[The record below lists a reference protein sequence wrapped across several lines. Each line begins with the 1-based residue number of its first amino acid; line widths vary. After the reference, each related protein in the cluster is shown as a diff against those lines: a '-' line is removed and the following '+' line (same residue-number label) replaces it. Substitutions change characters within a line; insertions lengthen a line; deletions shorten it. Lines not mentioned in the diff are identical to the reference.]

1 MSEQLLKNQ
10 DAILEGIWK
19 VEQDILD
26 EIDRVCTENGLRYSL
41 AYGTLLGA
49 VRHHGFIPWDDDIDI
64 MMPREDYEKL
74 IRIWPAA
81 AREGYI
87 LQDDTMHD
95 DYVNNYAKVRR
106 DHTTFLQFEFERSC
120 SYHIGIFVDIFP
132 GDRVAPT
139 KITRA
144 LQYFAF
150 AVNLLY
156 NRGYTSGTGGLFGLA
171 ERILLRLVPRK
182 YHRRLSLAA
191 GKMSRRWNDN
201 DSGQIVFANR
211 LGCSKLYYPCDLFE
225 HLDRKEF
232 QGKCYSTF
240 QDADRML
247 RIEFG
252 DYMQL
257 PPEEER
263 VWRHHPIIVDFER
276 NYEEIVK
283 EEENGR
289 DAS

>member
-1 MSEQLLKNQ
+1 MNQ
-10 DAILEGIWK
+10 SVNLEDIWK
-19 VEQDILD
+19 VEQEILD

-49 VRHHGFIPWDDDIDI
+49 VRHGGFIPWDDDIDI
-64 MMPREDYEKL
+64 MMPREDYDKL
-74 IRIWPAA
+74 IKIWPVS
-81 AREGYI
+81 AREGFI

-106 DHTTFLQFEFERSC
+106 DHTTFLQFESERNS
-120 SYHIGIFVDIFP
+120 SYHTGIFVDIFP

-139 KITRA
+139 GITRK
-144 LQYFAF
+144 LQYLAF
-150 AVNLLY
+150 AVNLLF
-156 NRGYTSGTGGLFGLA
+156 NRGYTSGTGGVIGLA
-171 ERILLRLVPRK
+171 ERVLLRVVPK
-182 YHRRLSLAA
+182 KLYRRLSLFA
-191 GKMSRRWNDN
+191 GRRSRRWNN
-201 DSGQIVFANR
+201 DHSRPIVFPNTMN
-211 LGCSKLYYPCDLFE
+211 CIKLLYPSDLFD
-225 HLDRKEF
+225 HLDRKMF
-232 QGKCYSTF
+232 QGKMYSTF

-263 VWRHHPIIVDFER
+263 VWRHHPILVDFER
-276 NYEEIVK
+276 NYEEIMK
-283 EEENGR
+283 EEKNGR